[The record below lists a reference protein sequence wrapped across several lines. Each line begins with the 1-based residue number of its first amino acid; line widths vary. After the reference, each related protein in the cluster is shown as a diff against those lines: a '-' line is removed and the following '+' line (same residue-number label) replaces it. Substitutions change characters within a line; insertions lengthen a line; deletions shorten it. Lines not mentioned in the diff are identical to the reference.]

1 VDRDGQGSWRE
12 HRRRAAAFHA
22 ESLDRRREAEAADAR
37 RLITAFVATARE
49 RGIAPEQL
57 VARSYSNGATY
68 STKLRGWYIRSD
80 RTLAVGDDG
89 QYYVL
94 TVPGGWRTRLTG
106 ASVAPSQPPLVVGV
120 GARDGESRAL
130 ADLLRDRLEQA
141 RP

>member
-1 VDRDGQGSWRE
+1 MDRDGQGSWRE

-22 ESLDRRREAEAADAR
+22 ETLDRRRDAEAADAR
-37 RLITAFVATARE
+37 RLITAFVAAARN
-49 RGIAPEQL
+49 RGIAPEPL

-68 STKLRGWYIRSD
+68 STKLRGWYIRRD

-94 TVPGGWRTRLTG
+94 TIPGGWRTRLTG
-106 ASVAPSQPPLVVGV
+106 AKIAPSLPPLVVGV

-141 RP
+141 HP

>member
-22 ESLDRRREAEAADAR
+22 ESSGPPQEAEAADAR
-37 RLITAFVATARE
+37 RLIAAFVAAARE

-89 QYYVL
+89 S
-94 TVPGGWRTRLTG
+94 TTCSRFPADGGPVSRRLG
-106 ASVAPSQPPLVVGV
+106 RAEPAAAGR
-120 GARDGESRAL
+120 GGRCRDGESRAL

-141 RP
+141 QP

>member
-1 VDRDGQGSWRE
+1 MDPEGQQSWRE

-106 ASVAPSQPPLVVGV
+106 ASVAPSPPPLVVGI

-141 RP
+141 QP